1 MKNSTIRIVV
11 TLGAI
16 AVAGILAIQVY
27 WFRKNYSRVEEDFH
41 QTVTIAL
48 LSVTKGMARSSN
60 TILPSSG
67 LIKRVTSNYY
77 VVNFND
83 VIDANILEY
92 YLLEEFGNLNLN
104 TPFEYAIYDCSNA
117 EMVYGKFC
125 DLENPDAR
133 PNPEQS
139 LPKYDK
145 FIYYFG
151 VKFPEHE
158 AYLLGDMRITVIF
171 STITVLAMA
180 FFLYAIAVIL
190 KQKRMSELQRD
201 FINNMT
207 HEFKTPLSSI
217 RLSNNVLRE
226 HDAVK
231 QDPRLSRYAT
241 IIQQQSERLNEHI
254 EKVLSIARLD
264 DDQFVLHKEAVDL
277 HDVLHELIQS
287 KEAEFA
293 QKGAEVLIAFDAP
306 LSVIVADKLHLTNVL
321 YNLLDNALKYSGDH
335 PEITVTTKGD
345 DRHLLCSIADNGI
358 GISAENQKHLFNKFF
373 RVPTGNVHN
382 VKGFGLGLFYVK
394 KIADQH
400 RWKIH
405 VESELGK
412 GTRMEINF
420 QLLDHESQLF
430 SKSRSKIS
438 GDLTGKAMTHTTPN

>member
-1 MKNSTIRIVV
+1 
-11 TLGAI
+11 
-16 AVAGILAIQVY
+16 
-27 WFRKNYSRVEEDFH
+27 
-41 QTVTIAL
+41 
-48 LSVTKGMARSSN
+48 
-60 TILPSSG
+60 
-67 LIKRVTSNYY
+67 
-77 VVNFND
+77 
-83 VIDANILEY
+83 
-92 YLLEEFGNLNLN
+92 
-104 TPFEYAIYDCSNA
+104 
-117 EMVYGKFC
+117 
-125 DLENPDAR
+125 
-133 PNPEQS
+133 
-139 LPKYDK
+139 
-145 FIYYFG
+145 
-151 VKFPEHE
+151 
-158 AYLLGDMRITVIF
+158 
-171 STITVLAMA
+171 
-180 FFLYAIAVIL
+180 
-190 KQKRMSELQRD
+190 MSELQRD